1 MIRFFR
7 SFPRHLKSALLS
19 IVRQLAMSLSSA
31 SAVMVTLML
40 FAGFL
45 LIAGNIDQ
53 FTRNIEDDFRIHV
66 ILKEEVVDDVDIQNV
81 QDQLAALDN
90 VHKVTFSPKEEE
102 LEMFIFERGKE
113 FEIYRGENN
122 PLHHA
127 FFVSVKNADFIETVT
142 QNILKV
148 DGIKDA
154 VYGGDSVSKM
164 IDILNTIRSGGGI
177 FLILLSLLALFLISN
192 TIKMTIHARRR
203 EISIMRNVGATNIFI
218 KTPFMIEGMIIG
230 IMGSII
236 PCLLTFFGYR
246 YLFNITGGKLVTNL
260 LSLRPAVP
268 FAIQVC
274 LILLGSGMIVGL
286 LGSFYAVTKYLKWKR

>member
-1 MIRFFR
+1 MIKLFR

-31 SAVMVTLML
+31 SAVMVTLTL

-45 LIAGNIDQ
+45 LIAGNIEQ

-66 ILKEEVVDDVDIQNV
+66 VLKEEIVEEGDIQSV
-81 QDQLAALDN
+81 QETLTALDN
-90 VHKVTFSPKEEE
+90 VHKVTFSPKDEE

-113 FEIYRGENN
+113 FEIYRGEQN
-122 PLHHA
+122 PLYHA
-127 FFVSVKNADFIETVT
+127 FFVSVRNADLIESVT

-148 DGIKDA
+148 DGVEEA

-164 IDILNTIRSGGGI
+164 IDILNTVRSGGSI
-177 FLILLSLLALFLISN
+177 FLVLLSLLALFLISN

-203 EISIMRNVGATNIFI
+203 EISIMRNVGATNLFI
-218 KTPFMIEGMIIG
+218 KAPFMIEGMIIG
-230 IMGSII
+230 FIGSII

-246 YLFNITGGKLVTNL
+246 YVFTITGGKLVTSL

-274 LILLGSGMIVGL
+274 FILLASGMLVGL